1 MSERERELAGRYA
14 DLRLRCAFERR
25 AIGEEAH
32 KIMMR
37 FGTIDRLTVMTR
49 KTLLRPRLITAG
61 IVGLLAFA
69 RGRGMNTIG
78 RLLLL
83 ATAARRLWRVAIR
96 LL

>member
-1 MSERERELAGRYA
+1 MSERERELASRYA

-32 KIMMR
+32 RLLLR
-37 FGTIDRLTVMTR
+37 FGTIDRLTVMAR
-49 KTLLRPRLITAG
+49 KTLLRPRLILAG
-61 IVGLLAFA
+61 VVGLLAFG

-83 ATAARRLWRVAIR
+83 MSAARRLWRVAIR
-96 LL
+96 LI